1 MTRFLDRWRL
11 PKGSKRRYRR
21 AGATLSGA
29 YVAGGQRQCG
39 EVVNISPG
47 GVCLAVE
54 NADGLHEGGDGVFE
68 LTDFGGGVPA
78 RICYVVSSGVGLE
91 FRVDDRLR
99 EALAAWLEPRA
110 EADEPGA

>member
-29 YVAGGQRQCG
+29 YVAGGQRHCG

-54 NADGLHEGGDGVFE
+54 STAGLYEGGEGTFE
-68 LTDFGGGVPA
+68 LTDFGEIPVRVCYAVSLGIGLDFRLDA
-78 RICYVVSSGVGLE
+78 R
-91 FRVDDRLR
+91 RR

-110 EADEPGA
+110 ELEELED